1 MHSINWTCWAPII
14 RLGWH
19 LRDSPGFQKAGTG
32 WSSPRRQTAGARG
45 PIRLPWGWGG
55 GEKASP
61 AGCPMVLTQAV
72 FEDTLGDL
80 GEGVAVTHTFKERL
94 DSRQRDKNPAGVQWY
109 LFLRS

>member
-1 MHSINWTCWAPII
+1 
-14 RLGWH
+14 
-19 LRDSPGFQKAGTG
+19 
-32 WSSPRRQTAGARG
+32 
-45 PIRLPWGWGG
+45 
-55 GEKASP
+55 
-61 AGCPMVLTQAV
+61 MVLTQAV